1 MKYMNEFYSSEIK
14 VPMDQQIY
22 NFITIPAL
30 HVNIKFG
37 KANPI

>member
-1 MKYMNEFYSSEIK
+1 MKYMNSTAFK

-30 HVNIKFG
+30 HVNVKFG